1 MKLAINLALSLG
13 MLALCTYFIWPEA
26 GIRAQISAALDQ
38 LRFGDVWPYV
48 AGYLGL
54 MVVVHFSR
62 AWRWNNLLAALD
74 VKVPAGPLL
83 AISSVGFLAILALP
97 ARMGEF
103 ARPALIRQRGVSAS
117 AALGTVAVE
126 RIIDG
131 LMVSILVFVAFFAL
145 RGPDAPSWM
154 MPTAYVALGVF
165 SAAMVFLVF
174 AMKWP
179 QRTVK
184 FCVAMTLLPRFA
196 PKVARA
202 IETKLLEMIRGFG
215 ALRDRR
221 NMAIF
226 LGWTLIYWIA
236 NGLTLWLLARGLR
249 LGGASAPELT
259 MGAAFAT
266 MGMLAVGITLPN
278 SPGMVGQFQYFTILG
293 LSLYWGKSAATE
305 GTPLYAETLTLA
317 TMHYLLQLIWY
328 VGVGALALAT
338 PWVSLADLRRGR
350 QLEPAPPVVTGDES
364 HVR

>member
-1 MKLAINLALSLG
+1 MKLAINLALSLA
-13 MLALCTYFIWPEA
+13 MLALFTWLVWPEPA
-26 GIRAQISAALDQ
+26 IRAQIEHALSQ
-38 LRFGDVWPYV
+38 IRLADVWPYL

-54 MVVVHFSR
+54 MVVVHFAR

-74 VKVPAGPLL
+74 VKVPGGPLL

-103 ARPALIRQRGVSAS
+103 ARPALVRQRGVSAS

-131 LMVSILVFVAFFAL
+131 LMVSILVFAAFFSL
-145 RGPDAPSWM
+145 RGPNAPGWM
-154 MPTAYVALGVF
+154 MLTAYVALGVF

-179 QRTVK
+179 QRTVR
-184 FCVAMTLLPRFA
+184 FCVMLTLLPKLA
-196 PKVARA
+196 PRIAAA
-202 IETKLLEMIRGFG
+202 IEAKLLEMIRGFG

-226 LGWTLIYWIA
+226 LFWTVVYWVA

-249 LGGASAPELT
+249 QAGSAAPELT
-259 MGAAFAT
+259 VIGAFAT

-278 SPGMVGQFQYFTILG
+278 APGMVGQFQYFTILG
-293 LSLYWGKSAATE
+293 LSLYWGKAAATE
-305 GTPLYAETLTLA
+305 GTAMYAEAHALA
-317 TMHYLLQLIWY
+317 TVHYLLQVVWY
-328 VGVGALALAT
+328 VAMGALALAT

-350 QLEPAPPVVTGDES
+350 KMADEPPAGDAPAA
-364 HVR
+364 